1 MMYDPD
7 IEDRTESIDAIG
19 SYEWTITDN
28 FVDGKQFEKWDLV
41 DHIQAINNTHV
52 RVFFFITFC

>member
-7 IEDRTESIDAIG
+7 IEDRTESIDAIE

-28 FVDGKQFEKWDLV
+28 FVDGKQFEKWGLV
-41 DHIQAINNTHV
+41 DQIQAINNTHV
-52 RVFFFITFC
+52 RVFFFL

>member
-7 IEDRTESIDAIG
+7 IEDRTESIDAIE

-28 FVDGKQFEKWDLV
+28 FVNGKQFEKWGLV

-52 RVFFFITFC
+52 RVIFL